1 MIEKKEST
9 EMCIYEKLSRIQVEL
24 CNEPIKKSGWNPYG
38 QFSFFEL
45 KDILPPVLRLCNKYE
60 CTLIF
65 SFEEDYGYLFLKN
78 WGNDETIKVT
88 SPLPK
93 LEKLPKM
100 NLVQTN
106 GTYQTYTKRYLLLNT
121 FGIVEPE
128 LIDSLDMG
136 HIEGSSKKSNDK
148 KPVDSVPRA
157 LEKVVHFIREEN
169 PDVEITNRIINGKRL
184 QMFREKQLTSSENK
198 ELYDYLQQHLD

>member
-1 MIEKKEST
+1 MAEKAST
-9 EMCIYEKLSRIQVEL
+9 KMSIYEKLSRIQVEL

-45 KDILPPVLRLCNKYE
+45 KDILPPVLKLCNKYE
-60 CTLIF
+60 CTLVF
-65 SFEEDYGYLFLKN
+65 TFEEDYGYLFLKN
-78 WGNDETIKVT
+78 WDNDELIKVT
-88 SPLPK
+88 SPLPT

-128 LIDSLDMG
+128 LIDSLNMEQ
-136 HIEGSSKKSNDK
+136 IENSNKTTRTSK
-148 KPVDSVPRA
+148 A
-157 LEKVVHFIREEN
+157 LEKVIHSIHNEN
-169 PDVEITNRIINGKRL
+169 PDIEITNKLINKKRF
-184 QMFREKQLTSSENK
+184 QMFREKQLTSDENK
-198 ELYDYLQQHLD
+198 EIYDYLQQTVE